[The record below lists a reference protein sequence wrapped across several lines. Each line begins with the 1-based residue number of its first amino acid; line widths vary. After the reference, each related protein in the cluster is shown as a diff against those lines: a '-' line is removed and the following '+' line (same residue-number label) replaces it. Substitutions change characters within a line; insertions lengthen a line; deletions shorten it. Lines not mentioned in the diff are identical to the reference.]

1 MEDSMEDDAYWEIV
15 TGLRRSVADQL
26 ETLSAADWDAP
37 SLCEGWRVRDVAGHL
52 SMVPTVTTV
61 ELLAAMPRGGF
72 NLHRVNTLLARRYG
86 SLEPAAIVARI
97 REHAL
102 DRTTAKALNT
112 ADSLFDLVVHGQ
124 DMFRPLGQR
133 FEVPADVAVAG
144 LDRVWAMG
152 WPFRARR
159 RWGHLTL
166 TATDGAWTVGTGP
179 EVRGSAVTLL
189 LLLTG
194 RTEAA
199 VGGLSGAGLDRVR

>member
-1 MEDSMEDDAYWEIV
+1 MEDDEYWDIV
-15 TGLRRSVADQL
+15 ARLRLGVADQL
-26 ETLSAADWDAP
+26 EPLSAADWDAP

-52 SMVPTVTTV
+52 SIIPTVTTA
-61 ELLAAMPRGGF
+61 ELVAAMPRAGF
-72 NLHRVNTLLARRYG
+72 NLHRVNTLVARRYG
-86 SLEPAAIVARI
+86 SLDPAAIVTRI
-97 REHAL
+97 RAHAH

-124 DMFRPLGQR
+124 DMFMPLGQR
-133 FEVPADVAVAG
+133 FEVQSDVAVAG
-144 LDRVWAMG
+144 LDRVWEMG

-179 EVRGSAVTLL
+179 EVRGSAVSLL

-199 VGGLSGAGLDRVR
+199 LTGLSGSGLDQVR